1 MNNQKINSEPSIF
14 VSQDRQFL
22 FGLKSFKLFLCAVL
36 IMVSSFALYYLAEA
50 GTREYS
56 NIYAIDAQLNNEKEI
71 NPDADIKIVFNQP
84 IVFFDSEN
92 IGIIPKTGAT
102 ANLSEDGK
110 IITLKHSSF
119 IPETKYK
126 IILKDIRGVS
136 GLLLKNRELVFYTKT
151 AGNKNGFETS
161 LNKEEKYFTELS
173 LSENKYIPP
182 PISTPKNEIIVEP
195 KFAGGKYI
203 DISISNQV
211 MTLFEDGRKIN
222 SFLVST
228 GKYGMPTPLGT
239 FSVKK
244 KESNHWSS
252 TYGLWMPF
260 SMNFYGA
267 YYIHEL
273 PYWPSGYREGE
284 NHLGIRVSHGCVR
297 LGIGPA
303 EYVFNWSEI
312 GTPIYV
318 HN

>member
-1 MNNQKINSEPSIF
+1 MNNQKINSEFSIF
-14 VSQDRQFL
+14 AGQNRQFL
-22 FGLKSFKLFLCAVL
+22 LGLKSFKLFLCTAL
-36 IMVSSFALYYLAEA
+36 ILVSSLALYYLAEA
-50 GTREYS
+50 GTKEYA
-56 NIYAIDAQLNNEKEI
+56 NLYAIDARLNGEKEI
-71 NPDADIKIVFNQP
+71 DLDADVKIIFNQP
-84 IVFFDSEN
+84 IVFLGGGNIDVIPE
-92 IGIIPKTGAT
+92 IGIA
-102 ANLSEDGK
+102 ANLSKDGK
-110 IITLKHSSF
+110 ILTVKHSPF

-126 IILKDIRGVS
+126 IILKDIRGMS
-136 GLLLKNRELVFYTKT
+136 GLLLKNRELVFYTK
-151 AGNKNGFETS
+151 AFGNEKGFEAS
-161 LNKEEKYFTELS
+161 LDKKYFSELS
-173 LSENKYIPP
+173 LSKDKYIPP
-182 PISTPKNEIIVEP
+182 LISTPKKEIIIEP
-195 KFAGGKYI
+195 KFTEGKYI
-203 DISISNQV
+203 DISVPNQT

-228 GKYGMPTPLGT
+228 GKYGMPTPPGT

-244 KESNHWSS
+244 KELNHWSS

-312 GTPIYV
+312 GTPVYV

>member
-1 MNNQKINSEPSIF
+1 MDDQKINSEFSIF
-14 VSQDRQFL
+14 AGQNRRFL
-22 FGLKSFKLFLCAVL
+22 SGLKSFKLFLCAAL
-36 IMVSSFALYYLAEA
+36 ILASSFALYCLAEA
-50 GTREYS
+50 GTKEYA
-56 NIYAIDAQLNNEKEI
+56 NLYAIDARLNSEKEI
-71 NPDADIKIVFNQP
+71 DFDADIKIIFNQP
-84 IVFFDSEN
+84 IVFLGSEN
-92 IGIIPKTGAT
+92 INIVPETGA
-102 ANLSEDGK
+102 ALNLSEDGK
-110 IITLKHSSF
+110 ILTLKHSLF

-126 IILKDIRGVS
+126 IILKDIRGMS
-136 GLLLKNRELVFYTKT
+136 GLLLKNEEFVFYTK
-151 AGNKNGFETS
+151 ALENEKSFGFS
-161 LNKEEKYFTELS
+161 LDKEKKYFTELS
-173 LSENKYIPP
+173 LSQNKYVPP
-182 PISTPKNEIIVEP
+182 LISTPKNEIIIEP
-195 KFAGGKYI
+195 KFAEGKYI
-203 DISISNQV
+203 DISVPNQT

-228 GKYGMPTPLGT
+228 GKYGMPTPPGT

-244 KESNHWSS
+244 KEPNHWSS

-273 PYWPSGYREGE
+273 PYWPNGYREGE

-312 GTPIYV
+312 GTPVYV

>member
-1 MNNQKINSEPSIF
+1 MNSELSIF
-14 VSQDRQFL
+14 AKQNRRFL
-22 FGLKSFKLFLCAVL
+22 FGLKIFKLFLCAVL
-36 IMVSSFALYYLAEA
+36 ILASSFALYCLAEA
-50 GTREYS
+50 GTKEYA
-56 NIYAIDAQLNNEKEI
+56 NLYATGARLNSEKEI
-71 NPDADIKIVFNQP
+71 DFDADIKIIFNQP
-84 IVFFDSEN
+84 IVFLGSEN
-92 IGIIPKTGAT
+92 IDVIPETGAVL
-102 ANLSEDGK
+102 NLSEDGK
-110 IITLKHSSF
+110 ILTVKHSPF

-126 IILKDIRGVS
+126 IILKDIRGIS
-136 GLLLKNRELVFYTKT
+136 GLLLKNEEFVFYTKSL
-151 AGNKNGFETS
+151 GNKRSFEIS
-161 LNKEEKYFTELS
+161 LDKEKKYFTELS

-182 PISTPKNEIIVEP
+182 PVSMLKNEIITEP
-195 KFAGGKYI
+195 KFAEGKYI
-203 DISISNQV
+203 DISVPNQT
-211 MTLFEDGRKIN
+211 MTLFEDGKKIN

-244 KESNHWSS
+244 KELNHWSS

-312 GTPIYV
+312 GTPVYV

>member
-1 MNNQKINSEPSIF
+1 MNNQKINSELSSF
-14 VSQDRQFL
+14 DGQNKLFL
-22 FGLKSFKLFLCAVL
+22 SRSESSKMFLCAVL
-36 IMVSSFALYYLAEA
+36 ILVSSFMLYYLTETGAR
-50 GTREYS
+50 GYS
-56 NIYAIDAQLNNEKEI
+56 SFYAIDARLDSEKEVGL
-71 NPDADIKIVFNQP
+71 DSDIKIMFNQP
-84 IVFFDSEN
+84 IVFFSGEN
-92 IGIIPKTGAT
+92 ISIIPEAGVII
-102 ANLSEDGK
+102 NLSEDGK
-110 IITLKHSSF
+110 TLTLKHSSF
-119 IPETKYK
+119 IPETKYR
-126 IILKDIRGVS
+126 IILKNIRGIS
-136 GLLLKNRELVFYTKT
+136 GLLLENREFIFYAK
-151 AGNKNGFETS
+151 ALENKNDFEIP
-161 LNKEEKYFTELS
+161 LNKENLYFTELS
-173 LSENKYIPP
+173 LSKNKYVPP
-182 PISTPKNEIIVEP
+182 LSSTPKNEAVIEP
-195 KFAGGKYI
+195 KFMEGKYI

-211 MTLFEDGRKIN
+211 MTLFEDGTKIN

-239 FSVKK
+239 FSIKR
-244 KESNHWSS
+244 KETNHWSS

-303 EYVFNWSEI
+303 EYVFNWAEI